1 MKVIFRKE
9 TEVKINLE
17 ELMLECIDRLNWQ
30 DRRIAEGR
38 SRTFDYQYLSTLVR
52 DSIEFLYPTVDD
64 ISCFDND
71 DEVLEVIC
79 KNLLLYC
86 VEKDYLEELERLQ
99 KLEW

>member
-1 MKVIFRKE
+1 MKVTFRKE

-17 ELMLECIDRLNWQ
+17 ELMLECIDRLDWQ

-38 SRTFDYQYLSTLVR
+38 ARTFEYQYLSTLVR
-52 DSIEFLYPTVDD
+52 DSIEFLCPTVDD
-64 ISCFDND
+64 ISCFDNG

>member
-1 MKVIFRKE
+1 
-9 TEVKINLE
+9 
-17 ELMLECIDRLNWQ
+17 MLECIDRLDWQ
-30 DRRIAEGR
+30 DRHIAEGR
-38 SRTFDYQYLSTLVR
+38 ARTFDYQYLSTLVR
-52 DSIEFLYPTVDD
+52 DSIEFLYSTVDD
-64 ISCFDND
+64 ISCFDNG